1 MHTSYP
7 HETHNPSPVRDSVK
21 DPPNLPYFNVGLQ
34 SDKFR
39 LNPDTNPFIPN
50 QRLNINHE
58 NDCPESTNSITDNNP
73 DHSTISDL
81 RRLRLSNPNR
91 IIIRHLNINSLRNK
105 FNDLKFLVSQ
115 YIDILILSETKIDA
129 TFPTSQFIIPGF
141 CIPYRFDRTRF
152 GGGIMVYVREGIPNK
167 LLKGQTQSNI
177 INICLELNL
186 KGRK

>member
-1 MHTSYP
+1 MYTMHELIQRARSKLPIFCMSSYP

-21 DPPNLPYFNVGLQ
+21 DPPNLPDFNVGLQ

-81 RRLRLSNPNR
+81 RRLRL
-91 IIIRHLNINSLRNK
+91 I
-105 FNDLKFLVSQ
+105 
-115 YIDILILSETKIDA
+115 
-129 TFPTSQFIIPGF
+129 
-141 CIPYRFDRTRF
+141 
-152 GGGIMVYVREGIPNK
+152 
-167 LLKGQTQSNI
+167 
-177 INICLELNL
+177 
-186 KGRK
+186 